1 MMTRFAFNG
10 AAAAAPAVEQ
20 LINATDPTASGASLI
35 VHRDDDMLAF
45 SVAIAGAVPLGTMAY
60 FRAGMSIVDT
70 VAQIVSWRF
79 GSLAEVDS
87 FLDFAAGYGRSTRFL
102 VRHIAPER
110 VCVAEIQ
117 ADALAFQAEQFGV
130 ATLRSETD
138 PREVTVDKR
147 YDVVFAA
154 SLFTH
159 LPERTFGPWL
169 GKLWE
174 FVAPGGMLI
183 FSTHDE
189 AMNDSGQQLIDGF
202 SFTAS
207 TEVAELSTEDYG
219 TNYTSEAFVRGKL
232 EQAIGADSR
241 NAIRLPR
248 ALCFQQDVWVVCQG
262 ESPSTPLSCE
272 CGPTGCVDTLQ
283 LRPGSIEL
291 IGWAADQGFSDAG
304 LVSHRIA
311 SVSILRNGH
320 HAGEATLGYERHDV
334 ATVHHR
340 EDGPWLASGWQATVA
355 TSGLK
360 RDDIVTVL
368 ATCEHGAR
376 FVLDSTRVHD
386 ILDRTHALDT
396 FPLPG
401 TWRTKLGT
409 AKRLAQQGGARA
421 VIGHAIAKLT
431 RLVRRAAGRRRRT

>member
-262 ESPSTPLSCE
+262 ENPSTPLSCE
-272 CGPTGCVDTLQ
+272 CGPTGCVDTL
-283 LRPGSIEL
+283 RVGRGSTQL
-291 IGWAADQGFSDAG
+291 IGWAADQGFSDEG

-311 SVSILRNGH
+311 SVSILRNGR
-320 HAGEATLGYERHDV
+320 HAGEATLGYERPDV
-334 ATVHHR
+334 ASAHRRR
-340 EDGPWLASGWQATVA
+340 EDGHWRASGWQATVA
-355 TSGLK
+355 TRGLK
-360 RDDIVTVL
+360 GDDIVTVL
-368 ATCEHGAR
+368 ATCERGAR

-386 ILDRTHALDT
+386 ILERTHSLDT
-396 FPLPG
+396 LPRSVG
-401 TWRTKLGT
+401 MRWRT

-421 VIGHAIAKLT
+421 VIRHSIIKLA
-431 RLVRRAAGRRRRT
+431 RVARRATARHRRS